1 MSTFKDIKINFTW
14 SEELAKKSFDEI
26 YKYEFNNS
34 AKKYIGWFFIALL
47 QFGVVGALK
56 KGDITILSF
65 ATFMLI
71 YWYYIKKIIAKKRF
85 IKLNCKPTKVQII
98 ANKDG
103 LRFINENITWK
114 WNEVQDIKKLD
125 NGLIVTKEPNHYF
138 IPNSG
143 FKSIEDRSAFLFFL
157 KLQK

>member
-1 MSTFKDIKINFTW
+1 MSTFKDIKIEFTW
-14 SEELAKKSFDEI
+14 NEELAKKSFDEI

-47 QFGVVGALK
+47 QFGVVAALK
-56 KGDITILSF
+56 KGDITLLAFS
-65 ATFMLI
+65 TFMLI

-85 IKLNCKPTKVQII
+85 LKLNSKPKNVKII

-103 LRFINENITWK
+103 LHFINENISWK
-114 WNEVQDIKKLD
+114 WDEIEDIKKLD
-125 NGLIVTKEPNHYF
+125 NGLIIVKYPNHYF

-143 FKSIEDRSAFLFFL
+143 FKSIEDRSSFLSFYN
-157 KLQK
+157 KK